1 MEKIN
6 ELIEVTKS
14 IANLLIKSEKLM
26 EDVEKEMGNDKF
38 IEFAQNFENLLDD
51 RLTNEEL
58 SILYRAGLTG
68 DYNEDQN

>member
-1 MEKIN
+1 MEKVN

-26 EDVEKEMGNDKF
+26 EDVEKEMGKDKF

-68 DYNEDQN
+68 DYNED

>member
-68 DYNEDQN
+68 DYNED

>member
-1 MEKIN
+1 MEKVN

-68 DYNEDQN
+68 DYNED